1 MSGIQCPL
9 ECMKDSP
16 HFIKENETF
25 LLTITATI
33 STIIGVMFSTCIKSR
48 CSEIK
53 CFGVFCKR
61 EPIPVHVNEE
71 NGNEI
76 NP

>member
-1 MSGIQCPL
+1 MSGIECPL
-9 ECMKDSP
+9 ECVKDSP
-16 HFIKENETF
+16 SFIKENETF

-33 STIIGVMFSTCIKSR
+33 SGIIGLLLSTCIKSR

-61 EPIPVHVNEE
+61 EPIPLNSNNDES
-71 NGNEI
+71 NDQ
-76 NP
+76 P